1 MNNVF
6 KTNSNQKKRLFVVD
20 DFYKDPIAIRE
31 HALVQTYFSGEGAVG
46 ERTRDQFLFDGLK
59 EKFEEIMQIKISDF
73 TDDGFGWYNVGIN
86 GRFQSCTAGVP
97 QVFHC
102 DEQKWAAVIFLTPD
116 APPQSGTSFYRNKKS
131 KVYHNSQIN
140 WSVGENGNAFSKHTF
155 LDPTPFEKQDT
166 IGNVFNRLVIFDGG
180 LIHSGNDYFGHNLE
194 TGRLFQIFYFNEQNT
209 FIKNNSNKL
218 NGLKSVNCISL
229 ESSKERQIKTIN
241 EFNKFGVPTKIV
253 NAYDGRIVDYKN
265 NSIVEGWYLYQ
276 MDSGSIAAVL
286 SHLKAIKDW
295 YNNTNEDYGFFCEDD
310 LLISNANNW
319 SFNWNNLID
328 NLPKDW
334 KAIQLSLIKEL
345 NKDIKEIDIK
355 LKIRKWDNWS
365 CASYILTRNYAK
377 ELLDKYYP
385 NEVFI
390 LINNGLIPI
399 VENIIYG
406 VENENIYTLPVF
418 IEDISFKST
427 FYPEFIDNE
436 HKHNQIESANF
447 LINWWEKHGKTK
459 TIENLCNKN

>member
-1 MNNVF
+1 MNNEF

-20 DFYKDPIAIRE
+20 DFYTNPLAIRE
-31 HALVQTYFSGEGAVG
+31 HALAQTYFQGEGAVG
-46 ERTRDQFLFDGLK
+46 ERTREQFLFDGLK

-73 TDDGFGWYNVGIN
+73 NDDGFGWYNVGIN
-86 GRFQSCTAGVP
+86 GRFQSCIGGVP

-102 DEQKWAAVIFLTPD
+102 DSQQWAGVIFLTPD
-116 APPQSGTSFYRNKKS
+116 APIQSGTSFYRNKKS
-131 KVYHNSQIN
+131 KVYHNSQID
-140 WSVGENGNAFSKHTF
+140 WSVGENGNAFSKETF
-155 LDPTPFEKQDT
+155 LDPTPFEKQDS

-194 TGRLFQIFYFNEQNT
+194 TSRLFQIFFFNEE
-209 FIKNNSNKL
+209 NNSNKL

-241 EFNKFGVPTKIV
+241 EFNKFGVTTKIV
-253 NAYDGRIVDYKN
+253 SAYDGRIVDYKN
-265 NSIVEGWYLYQ
+265 NPMVQGWFLNQ
-276 MDSGSIAAVL
+276 MDSGSIATIL

-345 NKDIKEIDIK
+345 NNENSYIKETDIK
-355 LKIRKWDNWS
+355 LKIRKWNNWS
-365 CASYILTRNYAK
+365 CSSYIITRSYAK

-390 LINNGLIPI
+390 LINNELIPM

-406 VENENIYTLPVF
+406 CENEHIYSLPVF

-427 FYPEFIDNE
+427 FYPQFIDNE
-436 HKHNQIESANF
+436 HKNHQKESANF
-447 LINWWEKHGKTK
+447 LINWWKKYGKTT
-459 TIENLCNKN
+459 TIENLCKA